1 MNEACALLVMEQRTE
16 AVTVLGIKVMVC
28 DPSDLEHSD
37 TRPLLPVFG
46 LDGIAVMVQ
55 FPWVPVIL
63 SVTL

>member
-55 FPWVPVIL
+55 FP
-63 SVTL
+63 